1 MSKAIARTLGTSLRH
16 LIDLLDSDVQAIYEE
31 DGLDFRPRYTPLIK
45 ALAERQPLSIREL
58 ASTAGIT
65 HSAAS
70 QTASM
75 MKRSG
80 LVEQVDRTDAR
91 ERAIRLTRKG
101 KALLPKL
108 EARWR
113 ATNIAAQE
121 LDAELSSRLT
131 QCVEEAIAA
140 LEARPF
146 RDRIRARERRL
157 IKGARR

>member
-1 MSKAIARTLGTSLRH
+1 MPPSSRTLGTSLRH
-16 LIDLLDSDVQAIYEE
+16 LIDLLDGDVQAVYWE

-45 ALAERQPLSIREL
+45 ALAEHQPLSIREL
-58 ASTAGIT
+58 ASAAGIT

-70 QTASM
+70 QTAAM
-75 MKRSG
+75 MKRGG

-101 KALLPKL
+101 KAMLPKL

-113 ATNIAAQE
+113 ATNFAAQE
-121 LDAELSSRLT
+121 LDAELSSRLS

-140 LEARPF
+140 LETRPF
-146 RDRIRARERRL
+146 RERIRARERRL
-157 IKGARR
+157 LKGTRR